1 MKVCIIGSGIASN
14 ATVDELAK
22 HGNNIEIFV
31 FTSER
36 FLPYNKIY
44 ILDVLS
50 GKKTFSQIALKN
62 WQWYEEN
69 GVKILLD
76 TKIGKIYTKNKTFIS
91 NRGELFSYDKL
102 VLATG
107 SSPRIP
113 SIDGIFNKDGV
124 FKKNIFVIR
133 NIDDIY
139 KILDYARLSK
149 KAIVIGGGFIGIEGA
164 MALKDIGL
172 QVTLVHALDTLMESW
187 LDKEASDMLIRD
199 LNKSGI
205 SVLLS
210 RNTIRLHGDKNVYKV
225 EFANGDELETDFVV
239 LATGIMPNV
248 ELAKNSGLRINK
260 GIIVNEYL
268 ETSEIDVYAVGEC
281 IEFQG
286 KIFGLVSPIMEQA
299 KVCAVN
305 VVNGNTKKY
314 SLQYPEYTILKL
326 SNISVVSI
334 GNINDKSSEEIVYK
348 NSLKN
353 VYKKVLIRDGLIT
366 GAVLYNT
373 LNFSDIIKLVQS
385 RVNILDKSPDFLIE
399 DLIEKPAKREFEP
412 SELVCKC
419 NSVSYQDILKAIE
432 NGAKTI
438 EDIQKLTKASTSCG
452 GCMVDV
458 EMILSSKAKEQPPKK
473 LNKVEDYKLKT
484 HPLDWN
490 LYEKLEYWINNGG
503 VEAISEEDKDIGLK
517 WHGIFYRKAT
527 PGYFM
532 VRIRIPHG
540 KLSSEQAKI
549 IAILSER
556 FGRGEIDLTSREQ
569 IQLRWLTLEHL
580 IEVIQAL
587 NTVGLSTLQT
597 GMDNIRNVTGDPLSG
612 LAEDSLID
620 TIPIAKNITQVFL
633 GNKKYANFPRKL
645 NFAIL
650 GSRHDSINCK
660 YNDICFYLARKNKH
674 YGFNLYLGGKIGSG
688 GPEEALDINTF
699 VMPHEVVDVSK
710 ALFDIY
716 IEYGNRENRSKN
728 RLYFLLKNFGINAF
742 KLEIEKRILRNLDS
756 RGEDIVDKDGERD
769 ILVRQK
775 NGLYSVLLVPPVGM
789 FDAGDLYKLA
799 ILSRKYGSG
808 ELRLTVY
815 QNIYIINV
823 PQEHLSELLAD
834 ELFVKYQ
841 QYANDVF
848 KNTIACQGSRTC
860 SFGVIENKSD
870 AINVAHKILDDIKRP
885 KDVRMHWSG
894 CAKGCGQHGAGD
906 IGFAGTKV
914 KVNNEVKLGVDI
926 YIKNKKVN
934 TTPLENVYFTVKSI
948 LSGDRDTHHG

>member
-14 ATVDELAK
+14 ATLDEIVK
-22 HGNNIEIFV
+22 YEIVKYSNVEISV
-31 FTSER
+31 FTSEK

-69 GVKILLD
+69 GIRILLN
-76 TKIGKIYTKNKTFIS
+76 TKIDKIYPKNKTFVSS
-91 NRGELFSYDKL
+91 NGNLFSYDKL
-102 VLATG
+102 ILATG
-107 SSPRIP
+107 SLPRVP
-113 SIDGIFNKDGV
+113 AIDGV
-124 FKKNIFVIR
+124 YKKNVFFIR

-139 KILDYARLSK
+139 RLLDYARLSRK
-149 KAIVIGGGFIGIEGA
+149 VSIVGGGFIGIEA
-164 MALKDIGL
+164 AKALKDIGL
-172 QVTLVHALDTLMESW
+172 QVTLIHAFDTLMESW
-187 LDKEASDMLIRD
+187 LDKEASDMLVRD
-199 LNKSGI
+199 LRKLGI
-205 SVLLS
+205 NVILS
-210 RNTIRLHGDKNVYKV
+210 KKVTKIHGDKLADKI
-225 EFANGDELETDFVV
+225 EFSDGDLLETDIVI
-239 LATGIMPNV
+239 LATGIVPNI
-248 ELAKNSGLRINK
+248 ELAKNSGLKTNK
-260 GIIVNEYL
+260 GIIVSEYL
-268 ETSEIDVYAVGEC
+268 ETSEADIYAIGEC

-286 KIFGLVSPIMEQA
+286 KTFGLVAPIMEQA
-299 KVCAVN
+299 RVCAAN
-305 VVNGNTKKY
+305 VLNGNTKKY
-314 SLQYPEYTILKL
+314 SIQYPEYTILKL
-326 SNISVVSI
+326 SDISVVSI
-334 GNINDKSSEEIVYK
+334 GDIHNNYHEEVVYK
-348 NSLKN
+348 NSFKN
-353 VYKKVLIRDGLIT
+353 IYRRVLIKDGLVV

-373 LNFSDIIKLVQS
+373 LNFN
-385 RVNILDKSPDFLIE
+385 NILKLAQTKTDILNKNPDFLIE
-399 DLIEKPAKREFEP
+399 DLFEEPKQKLEP
-412 SELVCKC
+412 SDIVCKC
-419 NSVSYQDILKAIE
+419 NLASYQDILKAIE
-432 NGAKTI
+432 KGAKTI

-452 GCMVDV
+452 GCMADV
-458 EMILSSKAKEQPPKK
+458 EMILSSKVKEQPTKK
-473 LNKVEDYKLKT
+473 LNKVEDYKSKI

-503 VEAISEEDKDIGLK
+503 IEAISEEDKDIGLK

-532 VRIRIPHG
+532 IRIRIPHG

-549 IAILSER
+549 ISILSKR

-569 IQLRWLTLEHL
+569 IQLRWLTLESL
-580 IEVIQAL
+580 GEVICAL

-597 GMDNIRNVTGDPLSG
+597 GMDNIRNITGDPLSA
-612 LAEDSLID
+612 LAEDSIID
-620 TIPIAKNITQVFL
+620 TIPIAKNITQIFL
-633 GNKKYANFPRKL
+633 GNKRYANFPRKL

-650 GSRHDSINCK
+650 GSKHDSINCK
-660 YNDICFYLARKNKH
+660 YNDICFYLARKGKQ

-688 GPEEALDINTF
+688 GPEEALDMDTF
-699 VMPHEVVDVSK
+699 VRAHEVLDVSK

-716 IEYGNRENRSKN
+716 TEYGNRDNRSKN
-728 RLYFLLKNFGINAF
+728 RLHFLVKSFGIDAF
-742 KLEIEKRILRNLDS
+742 KLEIEKRILRNLEHK
-756 RGEDIVDKDGERD
+756 GEDMVYKEGERD
-769 ILVRQK
+769 MLVRQK

-789 FDAGDLYKLA
+789 FDADDLYKLA

-834 ELFVKYQ
+834 EIFVKYE

-914 KVNNEVKLGVDI
+914 KVNNEAKLGVDI
-926 YIKNKKVN
+926 YIGNKRADAI
-934 TTPLENVYFTVKSI
+934 PLEDVYCAIENT
-948 LSGDRDTHHG
+948 LSKDSDTHNI